1 MESEEKSFSSQR
13 RNFLKGSAVIGAAG
27 MLMGVTGCAPKVV
40 AEETPIPEATVAAG
54 ASNSTPSFMVPPAAI
69 SESEIKNKK
78 SAEIVIVG
86 VGISGMLAGLAAVE
100 AGSKVIMLEKHSTYI
115 SHGGGNG
122 VVDSRAQKDGGI
134 NLPKDQIMAEL
145 MRFGNYHPNALLI
158 QTYLRESG
166 RVMDKLLD
174 LADKNNIG
182 YSLDTNVKEHFPY
195 KEFPDAVL
203 FTSGNMVGNAVI
215 APVIEKYLLDSGVEI
230 LYSTPGVQLIQS
242 EPDGKVTGVIAK
254 NEAGYLQVDAVK
266 GVILCTGGYGSN
278 PEMLGYYAPRALK
291 AINNQ
296 YAEATNTGDGICM
309 GLWVGGIH
317 QDYACPMLWDGMI
330 EGHGMFVGIARQ
342 PWLYLN
348 LDGIRYA
355 NEDAPFGYTANQDI
369 EQPGSQKWSI
379 WDGKWMTDKDKLH
392 GTVCENM
399 SAWTQETYDE
409 WKNKNVIIEA
419 DTIEG
424 LVEKMGLPKE
434 TALAS
439 IKRYNE
445 VVEKGV
451 DEDFGKDPA
460 KLTSIVQA
468 PFGAA
473 KVGTGI
479 LVTCDGLKI
488 NTSMQVLDADRKP
501 ISGLYAAGN
510 DSGGFFAHDYPI
522 DVIGVSL
529 GRAVTFGWLAGENAS
544 KVA

>member
-27 MLMGVTGCAPKVV
+27 VLMGVTGCAPKVV
-40 AEETPIPEATVAAG
+40 AEETPAPEATVQPVSPGSKPA
-54 ASNSTPSFMVPPAAI
+54 FMNPPAAI
-69 SESEIKNKK
+69 AGGEIKTTK
-78 SAEIVIVG
+78 SADIVIVG
-86 VGISGMLAGLAAVE
+86 VGTSGMLAALAAVE
-100 AGSKVIMLEKHSTYI
+100 AGSKVIMLEKHSTYV
-115 SHGGGNG
+115 SHGGYNG
-122 VVDSRAQKDGGI
+122 VVDSRAQKEAGLT
-134 NLPKDQIMAEL
+134 LPKDEIMADL
-145 MRFGNYHPNALLI
+145 MRYGTYHPNALLI

-174 LADKNNIG
+174 LADKNNVP
-182 YSLDTNVKEHFPY
+182 YVLDTNVKEHWPY
-195 KEFPDAVL
+195 KEFPDAVM
-203 FTSGNMVGNAVI
+203 FSGKMMGNANI
-215 APVIEKYLLDSGVEI
+215 APVIEKQLLDSGVEI
-230 LYSTPGVQLIQS
+230 LYSTQAVQLIQTQQA
-242 EPDGKVTGVIAK
+242 GKVTGVIAK
-254 NEAGYLQVDAVK
+254 NEDGYLQVDAAK

-278 PEMLGYYAPRALK
+278 QEMLGYYAPRALK
-291 AINNQ
+291 VINNQ

-309 GLWVGGIH
+309 GMWAGGIQ
-317 QDYACPMLWDGMI
+317 QDFACPMLWDGMI
-330 EGHGMFVGIARQ
+330 EGHGIFVSIARQ

-369 EQPGSQKWSI
+369 EQPESQKWAI

-392 GTVCENM
+392 GTVCEDM
-399 SAWTQETYDE
+399 STWTQETYDD
-409 WKNKNVIIEA
+409 WKTKNVIIEA

-445 VVEKGV
+445 IVEKGV

-460 KLTSIVQA
+460 KLTSLVQA

-510 DSGGFFAHDYPI
+510 DSGDFFANDYPI
-522 DVIGVSL
+522 TVIGVSL
-529 GRAVTFGWLAGENAS
+529 GRAITFGWLAGENAS
-544 KVA
+544 KSA